1 MNRILRLLPL
11 LVALQ
16 AMTGCCYQ
24 HYREWRVWSPATAK
38 ESRTLLRKTEPPP
51 TAQSPFDGR
60 WEGRW
65 TSQRHR
71 APFSREMEGGNL
83 RCVFTQIDAY
93 RYRANFRAEWLLGA
107 SGYLAELYGHPHGST
122 LHLKGENRIPLFGGG
137 KYTYDGTVTPN
148 HFVLNYDSSYDTGT
162 FEMRKL
168 P

>member
-1 MNRILRLLPL
+1 MNRNTSLLL
-11 LVALQ
+11 LLAALSLS
-16 AMTGCCYQ
+16 GCCYDF
-24 HYREWRVWSPATAK
+24 HREWRQWSPPTPK
-38 ESRTLLRKTEPPP
+38 ESRTLLRKTEPAP

-83 RCVFTQIDAY
+83 KCVFTRIDPY

-107 SGYLAELYGHPHGST
+107 SQYLAELYGRQRGDT
-122 LHLKGENRIPLFGGG
+122 LHLHGQANAIVPYR
-137 KYTYDGTVTPN
+137 YDGTVTPS
-148 HFVLNYDSSYDTGT
+148 HFVIHYDSSYDTGT

-168 P
+168 R